1 VLLVLLST
9 GLDFA
14 AFADLEAARAA
25 ALQFKESK
33 PSSSL
38 TLRAVKGATS
48 LGTLLNGRARH

>member
-1 VLLVLLST
+1 MLLST

-14 AFADLEAARAA
+14 AFPDLEAARAA

-38 TLRAVKGATS
+38 TVRAVKGATS